1 LLGILTSMS
10 RNIPVIELINVT
22 KRFGQFAAV
31 SDVELT
37 VTPGEVV
44 GFVGANGAGKTTT
57 IGMLLGFLRPSDG
70 KVRLFG
76 KEIQP
81 ANAHGS
87 HRRVGYAAGD
97 MELPAQL
104 TGAQYLRL
112 LRSSRPGVTQAQYD
126 DLIRRFSP
134 QLDKKIHSLSRGN
147 KQKIALVAAFL
158 GDPEVVIL
166 DEPTSGLDPVM
177 QDTFLDLIREYK
189 QRGNTVFMSSHY
201 LQEVMEVCDRV
212 VLMSKGK
219 VVEDIQ
225 TSQLQAM
232 GGKQVRIT
240 SGYRPTKPP
249 KGATEVESEFV
260 DDVLHLRFVFK
271 GDVGEL
277 QRWVAAVKQLRD
289 VEISEYNL
297 EEAFKSLYQTEE
309 AG

>member
-1 LLGILTSMS
+1 M
-10 RNIPVIELINVT
+10 T

-81 ANAHGS
+81 ANAHVS

-104 TGAQYLRL
+104 TGAQYLQL
-112 LRSSRPGVTQAQYD
+112 LQSSRPGVTQAQYD